1 MKATV
6 QQITEF
12 YEKYPEYI
20 GQIDVNTRYGYKTIE
35 YADITSYDSSVLTVI
50 TETGKNISVSPDH
63 LLFYTN
69 SWTAAKKLRISN
81 EILTETGYEKVTN
94 ISLEKNKEDLYDLQ
108 VADVK
113 EYYANG
119 IVSHNSTILDA
130 IVFGL
135 YGKPFRKIN
144 KPQLLNSINQKDL
157 LVEIEFSVGGNEFL
171 IRRGIRPGLFEIY
184 KNGNLVDQDSASRDY
199 QSYLEQEILGINHK
213 SFNQIVVLGSATYVP
228 FMELS
233 AGARRQIIEDLLDIQ
248 VFSTM
253 NILLKERMSQNK
265 ENITEN
271 SYKIDIIKSKIESV
285 KEHNESIRKIR
296 ETEVNKIREKMQ
308 THIDKIEVEK
318 NEIEEIEKEINNL
331 IETITD
337 KASVKSKLD
346 KVKGIKRELETN
358 LKNYMKDLK
367 FYHDNDN
374 CPTCKQ
380 GIAHDFKE
388 TIVEEKNT
396 KKSEIEDGIQQ
407 IIQKIDEYETRVEEI
422 SSIEDKIQQ
431 KNLKIG
437 EHRAQIKMS
446 KSALLSHKKE
456 LEDAEKEVEEV
467 DTTKLKE
474 FSNKLKEHQAE
485 HKKLLD
491 NRDTMSV
498 VATMLKDGGIK
509 TRIIRQYIPVMNKLI
524 NKYLSAFDLF
534 VDFHLDESF
543 NEVIKSRFR
552 DTFSYASFS
561 EGEKLRITLSIML
574 AWRSVAKLRN
584 SVSTNLLLLDET
596 LDGALD
602 GVGIENLIETLHSL
616 NNNDNIFIISHRGS
630 VFQDKFDSHI
640 RFEKYKNFS
649 QIASSE

>member
-1 MKATV
+1 MRINFKKVRYKNLLSSGNAF
-6 QQITEF
+6 TE
-12 YEKYPEYI
+12 
-20 GQIDVNTRYGYKTIE
+20 IE
-35 YADITSYDSSVLTVI
+35 LDRHTTTLISGSNGS
-50 TETGKNISVSPDH
+50 GK
-63 LLFYTN
+63 
-69 SWTAAKKLRISN
+69 
-81 EILTETGYEKVTN
+81 
-94 ISLEKNKEDLYDLQ
+94 
-108 VADVK
+108 
-113 EYYANG
+113 
-119 IVSHNSTILDA
+119 STLLDA

-157 LVEIEFSVGGNEFL
+157 VVEIEFSVGGSDYL
-171 IRRGIRPGLFEIY
+171 IRRGIRPGMFEIY
-184 KNGNLVDQDSASRDY
+184 RNDQLIDQDSATRDY
-199 QSYLEQEILGINHK
+199 QAYLEQEILGINHK
-213 SFNQIVVLGSATYVP
+213 SFSQIVVLGSATYVP

-253 NILLKERMSQNK
+253 NILLKERISENK

-271 SYKIDIIKSKIESV
+271 NYKIDIIQSKIESA
-285 KEHNESIRKIR
+285 KEHNESIRKMR

-308 THIDKIEVEK
+308 EHIDKIEAEKLHIEAVE
-318 NEIEEIEKEINNL
+318 EEIKNL

-337 KASVKSKLD
+337 KAPVKSKLD
-346 KVKGIKRELETN
+346 QAKSIRSELETN
-358 LKNYMKDLK
+358 LKNYVKDLK

-396 KKSEIEDGIQQ
+396 KKVEIETGIEK
-407 IIQKIDEYETRVEEI
+407 IIEKISEYETRVEEI
-422 SSIEDKIQQ
+422 SSVEDQIQQ

-446 KSALLSHKKE
+446 KNALLSHKKE

-467 DTTKLKE
+467 DTSKLE
-474 FSNKLKEHQAE
+474 AYTQDLKQLQAD

-534 VDFHLDESF
+534 VDFHLDENF

-602 GVGIENLIETLHSL
+602 GVGIENLIDTLHGL
-616 NNNDNIFIISHRGS
+616 NNNDNIFIISHRGDT
-630 VFQDKFDSHI
+630 FGEKFDSHI
-640 RFEKYKNFS
+640 KFEKVKNFS
-649 QIASSE
+649 QIAA

>member
-1 MKATV
+1 MRIHFKRV
-6 QQITEF
+6 RYKNLLSSGNIFTE
-12 YEKYPEYI
+12 
-20 GQIDVNTRYGYKTIE
+20 IDLDKHTTTLISGSNG
-35 YADITSYDSSVLTVI
+35 S
-50 TETGKNISVSPDH
+50 GK
-63 LLFYTN
+63 
-69 SWTAAKKLRISN
+69 
-81 EILTETGYEKVTN
+81 
-94 ISLEKNKEDLYDLQ
+94 
-108 VADVK
+108 
-113 EYYANG
+113 
-119 IVSHNSTILDA
+119 STLLDA

-157 LVEIEFSVGGNEFL
+157 LVEIEFTVGGSEFL
-171 IRRGIRPGLFEIY
+171 VRRGIKPGIFEIY
-184 KNGNLVDQDSASRDY
+184 RNGKLIDQDSATRDY

-253 NILLKERMSQNK
+253 NILLKERVSQNK
-265 ENITEN
+265 ENITDN
-271 SYKIDIIKSKIESV
+271 SYKIDILESKIESA
-285 KEHNESIRKIR
+285 KEHNNSIRKMR

-308 THIDKIEVEK
+308 DHISKIEEEK
-318 NEIEEIEKEINNL
+318 ENIENVQAEIETLINEIG
-331 IETITD
+331 D
-337 KASVKSKLD
+337 KASVKSKNE
-346 KVKGIKRELETN
+346 KAKSIKSELETN
-358 LKNYMKDLK
+358 LKSHVKELK

-380 GIAHDFKE
+380 GIDHDFKE
-388 TIVEEKNT
+388 TIVEETGT
-396 KKSEIEDGIQQ
+396 KKNEIETGIE
-407 IIQKIDEYETRVEEI
+407 KISEKIAEYEKRIEEI
-422 SSIEDKIQQ
+422 SSIEDQIQS
-431 KNLKIG
+431 KNIKIG
-437 EHRAQIKMS
+437 EHRAQIKMA
-446 KSALLSHKKE
+446 KNALVSHKKD
-456 LEDAEKEVEEV
+456 LENAEKEVEEV
-467 DTTKLKE
+467 DTSKLRQ
-474 FSNKLKEHQAE
+474 FNQDLKKHQE
-485 HKKLLD
+485 EQKKLLD
-491 NRDTMSV
+491 EKDVISV
-498 VATMLKDGGIK
+498 VGTMLKDGGIK

-534 VDFHLDESF
+534 VDFHLDENF

-616 NNNDNIFIISHRGS
+616 NNNDNIFIISHRGDT
-630 VFQDKFDSHI
+630 FGEKFESHV
-640 RFEKYKNFS
+640 RFEKVKNFS
-649 QIASSE
+649 QIAA